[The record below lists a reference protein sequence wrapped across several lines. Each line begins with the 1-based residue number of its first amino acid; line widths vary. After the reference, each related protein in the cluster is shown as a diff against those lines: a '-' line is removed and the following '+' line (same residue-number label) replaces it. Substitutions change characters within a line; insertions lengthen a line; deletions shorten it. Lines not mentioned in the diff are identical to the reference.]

1 MAFNI
6 TTVKQTNLW
15 GKQSST
21 AADIG
26 LEPQRND
33 LFMIDFTNAAKNVAV
48 VSKVAIAPILPQYVR
63 SCTIPELRTKADP
76 IRRDSLPY
84 NMPSWDD
91 PLDAIKIVFLME
103 TSTQTTSN
111 VVAFLDA
118 WLAISR
124 AGRGSRANG
133 YYKQLGWLTLNA
145 NYTIDFRYDV
155 SLYLLRGASL
165 SNNFAQSNVTS
176 TATVTPSGASITAAG
191 NRLNATIGARI
202 NPLGGAST
210 NLVQHSTYIFKNM
223 WLGAYKMSDLNY
235 AENGLV
241 TVDATFYADSCAVE
255 SFQFIEGLPPE
266 LGNSNR

>member
-6 TTVKQTNLW
+6 TTAKQTNLW

-33 LFMIDFTNAAKNVAV
+33 LYIVDFTNAVKNVAV
-48 VSKVAIAPILPQYVR
+48 VSKQSIPPIMPQYVR
-63 SCTIPELRTKADP
+63 SCTLPEIRTKTEP

-91 PLDAIKIVFLME
+91 PLDAVKIVFLME
-103 TSTQTTSN
+103 TSSQTTS
-111 VVAFLDA
+111 VVVSFLDA
-118 WLAISR
+118 WLALSR
-124 AGRGSRANG
+124 AGRGGRANG

-145 NYTIDFRYDV
+145 NYSIDFRFDV
-155 SLYLLRGASL
+155 NLYLLRGATP
-165 SNNFAQSNVTS
+165 SNNFAQSNITTVS
-176 TATVTPSGASITAAG
+176 QVTPSGIAVNAAG
-191 NRLNATIGARI
+191 NQLNASIGARL
-202 NPLGGAST
+202 NPLGGASN
-210 NLVQHSTYIFKNM
+210 NLVAHSTYILKNA
-223 WLGAYKMSDLNY
+223 WLAAYKMSDLNY

-241 TVDATFYADSCAVE
+241 TVDSTFYVDSCAVDN
-255 SFQFIEGLPPE
+255 FAFIEGQPPV